1 MRMRLT
7 ITAAR
12 ALGVSIVEIENL
24 HRARLLSWPGRTL
37 RQTLGDTSL
46 TSLAERLTRML
57 DSIAIAR
64 LNAQLFPEQFHASV
78 AQGDAL
84 MCDDSNDGGM
94 SRLEQAF
101 FAHLGTLFP
110 VDESLVDVW
119 SEDNTLRRFVPVA
132 IASHHL
138 IEEGP
143 NGHEPTPVLVL
154 AYLLEITDR
163 DDLTLAIAL
172 RSDRPGELPE
182 ALPPLSQFDFA
193 KFKVQCAAKQRG
205 EWLNLPMT
213 ISVMLRD
220 TGNPF
225 LDAWFE
231 EPNWF
236 YDWASDGSW
245 TEVDG
250 KEVAMPGGWTVE
262 NMRRLARTWEAAEI
276 LWNQYEAAV
285 DWLEHEPERWPE
297 IFAMWATCRLCQ
309 GEPLTSM
316 NGGDYDTKQNQDNCQ

>member
-1 MRMRLT
+1 MRVRLP
-7 ITAAR
+7 IIAPR
-12 ALGVSIVEIENL
+12 ALAVSIVEIENL
-24 HRARLLSWPGRTL
+24 HRARLLSWPGRAL
-37 RQTLGDTSL
+37 RQTHGDTSL
-46 TSLAERLTRML
+46 TALAERIRQLL
-57 DSIAIAR
+57 DSAAVAR
-64 LNAQLFPEQFHASV
+64 LFAQLFPEHFHVSV
-78 AQGDAL
+78 ARGDAL

-101 FAHLGTLFP
+101 FARLGTLFP

-143 NGHEPTPVLVL
+143 NGHEPTAVLVL
-154 AYLLEITDR
+154 AYLLEIADR
-163 DDLTLAIAL
+163 DGLGLAIAL

-182 ALPPLSQFDFA
+182 ALPPLSQLDFG
-193 KFKVQCAAKQRG
+193 KFKALCATKQGG
-205 EWLNLPMT
+205 EWLTLPMA
-213 ISVMLRD
+213 ISVMLRE
-220 TGNPF
+220 TNNPF

-236 YDWASDGSW
+236 YDWASDGYW
-245 TEVDG
+245 TEIDG

-262 NMRRLARTWEAAEI
+262 NMCRLARTWEAAEI

-285 DWLEHEPERWPE
+285 DWLEREPVHWPE
-297 IFAMWATCRLCQ
+297 IFAMWAACANASH
-309 GEPLTSM
+309 PHS
-316 NGGDYDTKQNQDNCQ
+316 